1 MKMWEVYAKNF
12 FRPHVYRALHALF
25 KHLKLRFCRW
35 QCHFGFEKEGCLQKH
50 YFLSQKLFTSSPF
63 RGDRFQHEMV
73 GVSLKLDVAGTPL
86 RPGVQTPFNRIQ
98 SNVQTRVTWCSCGSS
113 GCWGTGRPQ
122 SWTTWWFPRARSGA
136 GCSRPEPSLT
146 TRRNSRSEPN
156 QGVTTSTGKC
166 SVLQPAWSK
175 DQTCRGH
182 FWRRRWWWSQHAG
195 TQPADQKFTEKPE
208 KKSEQKRL
216 SWLRKIL
223 MFWKEMKCQRF
234 CRGGHRSAGLGWS
247 HRACWTRST
256 RSSHCKILMGSKM
269 MTMRRT
275 TMTTTIMVM
284 SITRRT
290 LQPDTGQHSHP
301 RWETRAQCQQNPLE
315 PVKSENQP
323 RHENNSTIW
332 SKRPFE
338 RISEPDKRQALQQE
352 A

>member
-1 MKMWEVYAKNF
+1 M
-12 FRPHVYRALHALF
+12 
-25 KHLKLRFCRW
+25 
-35 QCHFGFEKEGCLQKH
+35 
-50 YFLSQKLFTSSPF
+50 FTSSPF

-73 GVSLKLDVAGTPL
+73 GVSLKLDEAGTPL
-86 RPGVQTPFNRIQ
+86 RPGMQTPFNRIQ

-175 DQTCRGH
+175 DQTCKEH
-182 FWRRRWWWSQHAG
+182 FWWRRWWWSQHAG

-223 MFWKEMKCQRF
+223 MFWKEWNANVFVEVDIEVLVWVDPTEPVEPGRPG
-234 CRGGHRSAGLGWS
+234 RATARSWWG
-247 HRACWTRST
+247 
-256 RSSHCKILMGSKM
+256 
-269 MTMRRT
+269 
-275 TMTTTIMVM
+275 
-284 SITRRT
+284 
-290 LQPDTGQHSHP
+290 P
-301 RWETRAQCQQNPLE
+301 RWWQWGG
-315 PVKSENQP
+315 P
-323 RHENNSTIW
+323 RW
-332 SKRPFE
+332 QR
-338 RISEPDKRQALQQE
+338 R
-352 A
+352 